1 MKKFGDASSKGGG
14 GRICPPLLGIGLP
27 DLPKIGWASCPP
39 VPASLV
45 LSLRFHKEFYD
56 TADKYD
62 LVPRYIEGFK
72 DTN

>member
-1 MKKFGDASSKGGG
+1 MKKFGGASSKGGG
-14 GRICPPLLGIGLP
+14 QNLSPLLGIGLP

-39 VPASLV
+39 VSASLV
-45 LSLRFHKEFYD
+45 LSLRYHKEFYD

-62 LVPRYIEGFK
+62 LVPRYIEKFK